1 MEPKEVIKYILI
13 AIKRD
18 MEMNMN
24 WMIGG
29 SARAKTTNTE
39 IERCIMTTNAFPLT
53 HKALMFQKLHEIPE
67 LYKERDISIQKL
79 RELFGEHDY
88 LCELCYLMSLY
99 DDEKETTVFRMLQLI
114 IPEIVLRKSCAK
126 SVAFDKTL
134 DAI

>member
-1 MEPKEVIKYILI
+1 MEPKELIKYILI

-18 MEMNMN
+18 MERSMN

-29 SARAKTTNTE
+29 STPQNQSNPE
-39 IERCIMTTNAFPLT
+39 IQRCINITNAFLLT
-53 HKALMFQKLHEIPE
+53 DKALVFQKLYAIPE
-67 LYKERDISIQKL
+67 LCTDPHVAIQQM
-79 RELFGEHDY
+79 RELFNDHDY

-99 DDEKETTVFRMLQLI
+99 EDQKETTVFRMLQLI
-114 IPEIVLRKSCAK
+114 IPEIVLRKPCAK